1 MRSLVLISVLLAS
14 PAVFAAGEDISKV
27 NKSIKAEAGV
37 EYGDLST
44 VNGAVSVDDG
54 ATAENV
60 ETVNGSV
67 RLGDRTSVESAET
80 VNGSITLGRDVAVD
94 KTVSTVNG
102 AITVERGGRIG
113 GDVETVNGRIEIEAT
128 EIGGGIET
136 VNGDVTVGAD
146 SVVRG
151 GILIEKPTGSWFG
164 GGNSRPPKVIIGPN
178 ARVDGTLTFEREV
191 ELYVHA
197 SAKVGTIKGATAKSF
212 SGATP

>member
-14 PAVFAAGEDISKV
+14 STALAAGDDISKV
-27 NKSIKAEAGV
+27 NKSITADAGA

-44 VNGAVSVDDG
+44 VNGSVTVSEGAV
-54 ATAENV
+54 AESV

-67 RLGDRTSVESAET
+67 RLRDRASVESAET
-80 VNGSITLGRDVAVD
+80 VNGSVTLGQDVAVAD
-94 KTVSTVNG
+94 DVSTVNG

-113 GDVETVNGRIEIEAT
+113 GKVETVNGRIKIEAT
-128 EIGGGIET
+128 EVGNGLST

-146 SVVRG
+146 SYVRG
-151 GILIEKPTGSWFG
+151 GILIEKPKGNWFNSG
-164 GGNSRPPKVIIGPN
+164 KSRPPRVVIGPN
-178 ARVDGTLTFEREV
+178 ATVDGVLDFRREV
-191 ELYVHA
+191 ELYVHT